1 MIFHMFMN
9 LEMYPSYLRYPSLD
23 SDRSSSS
30 SQEFDQFNEDTVP
43 GSTDST
49 SPIYAPTQDSSQ
61 VSPGNI
67 SKNPII
73 EDRGVAYSIKFNDL
87 ETIIGKD
94 NHVVFNVDKIN
105 ERFGNIYRNS
115 RMPTIEELQQSQ
127 NVPPAMKSHINAII
141 SALYSYEERMRTNE
155 NIRNTE
161 NTRNIRDTRESLSSK
176 PISMI
181 YMHEFGRNFDR
192 FDRFRYDDKREE
204 RKRKIYEISQ
214 SVRMLTLMFT
224 MIIFIVLVLI
234 VICLHPRNLGM
245 DEMNRA
251 NNLSGRNNR
260 NNRSK
265 NRDDLGMVG
274 MYYI

>member
-9 LEMYPSYLRYPSLD
+9 LEMYPSYLQYPSLD
-23 SDRSSSS
+23 SDKSSSFS
-30 SQEFDQFNEDTVP
+30 HEFDQFNEDTVP
-43 GSTDST
+43 GSTDS
-49 SPIYAPTQDSSQ
+49 SSLAYASTQNSSQDSSQ

-127 NVPPAMKSHINAII
+127 NVPPAMKSHMNAII

-155 NIRNTE
+155 NT
-161 NTRNIRDTRESLSSK
+161 RDTRENLGSK

-224 MIIFIVLVLI
+224 MIVFIVLVLI

-260 NNRSK
+260 NNGNK